1 MAKMEAQ
8 SLAELVQMALLVKD
22 EGLAES
28 SS

>member
-8 SLAELVQMALLVKD
+8 SLAELLRMALLVKD